1 MSRQKII
8 LNNFVRETFR
18 SKVNVEERVTA
29 GNEQPFLHWHPHYEI
44 HIVLSGSYT
53 VVSNEITI
61 HADEPA
67 VYLHAP
73 YSLHSV
79 NAAPDPLYHRYV
91 VAVDRSVPAMFT
103 PETMDMSIF
112 TDTNFICAHPTP
124 VELLALCD
132 MVRQIQLH
140 RDDTVTCALYAAL
153 LMRQITRILADGR
166 GECRR
171 SSFTYIQE
179 LLSSVGDH
187 LTEPLTI
194 KSLAQQYGVSE
205 SKLAGD
211 FKSALG
217 MTFKKYLTTL
227 RMTRAREMLLAGESI
242 IRTSLEC
249 GYSSEAHFVKSFREY
264 WGTTPGEF
272 IRQTKD
278 SG

>member
-1 MSRQKII
+1 MLHCSCAGSRASS
-8 LNNFVRETFR
+8 LMAGANAAAAASPTFR
-18 SKVNVEERVTA
+18 
-29 GNEQPFLHWHPHYEI
+29 
-44 HIVLSGSYT
+44 
-53 VVSNEITI
+53 
-61 HADEPA
+61 
-67 VYLHAP
+67 
-73 YSLHSV
+73 
-79 NAAPDPLYHRYV
+79 
-91 VAVDRSVPAMFT
+91 
-103 PETMDMSIF
+103 
-112 TDTNFICAHPTP
+112 
-124 VELLALCD
+124 
-132 MVRQIQLH
+132 
-140 RDDTVTCALYAAL
+140 
-153 LMRQITRILADGR
+153 
-166 GECRR
+166 
-171 SSFTYIQE
+171 
-179 LLSSVGDH
+179 SVGDH
-187 LTEPLTI
+187 LSEPLTI

>member
-1 MSRQKII
+1 MSSQKII
-8 LNNFVRETFR
+8 LNNFVQEIFR

-61 HADEPA
+61 HGDEPA

-91 VAVDRSVPAMFT
+91 VAIDRSVPAMFT

-140 RDDTVTCALYAAL
+140 RDDTVTCALYAAHP
-153 LMRQITRILADGR
+153 R
-166 GECRR
+166 
-171 SSFTYIQE
+171 
-179 LLSSVGDH
+179 
-187 LTEPLTI
+187 
-194 KSLAQQYGVSE
+194 
-205 SKLAGD
+205 
-211 FKSALG
+211 
-217 MTFKKYLTTL
+217 
-227 RMTRAREMLLAGESI
+227 
-242 IRTSLEC
+242 
-249 GYSSEAHFVKSFREY
+249 
-264 WGTTPGEF
+264 
-272 IRQTKD
+272 
-278 SG
+278 